1 MANTD
6 APNGFTPLRHLTG
19 GVVRPQ
25 EYLIANAYNA
35 NLASGDLVA
44 LASDGTINRATAG
57 GVALGVFYGAE
68 YIENSTGD
76 VKFVKVWNNG
86 TAVKANTSVKAY
98 VYDDPNITYK
108 VQGNGTFAAANVGET
123 CNVTLGTFNS
133 TFGYS
138 TDEADLATLGTGA
151 QVLKILRLIDEPNNA
166 VGANAKLEVIINNSN
181 YGTRTAGV

>member
-1 MANTD
+1 MANID
-6 APNGFTPLRHLTG
+6 AANGFTPLRHLTG

-25 EYLIANAYNA
+25 QYIIANGTTA

-44 LASDGTINRATAG
+44 LSNSGVVVRASAG
-57 GVALGVFYGAE
+57 GIALGVFYGAE

-86 TAVKANTSVKAY
+86 TTVKANTTVKAY

-138 TDEADLATLGTGA
+138 TDEADLATLGVGA
-151 QVLKILRLIDEPNNA
+151 QVLKILRLVDEPNNT
-166 VGANAKLEVIINNSN
+166 VGADAKLEVIINNSN
-181 YGTRTAGV
+181 YGTRTAGI